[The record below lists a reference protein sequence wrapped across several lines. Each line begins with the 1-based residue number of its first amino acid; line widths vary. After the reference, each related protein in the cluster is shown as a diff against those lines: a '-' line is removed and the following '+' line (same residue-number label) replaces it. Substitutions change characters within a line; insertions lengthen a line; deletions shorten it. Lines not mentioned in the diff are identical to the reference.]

1 MKTTRLLPPLPEARV
16 DNLAALDAG
25 LPVLAL
31 LCVSGE
37 NGLARDSV
45 EAVLEILYPDRAA
58 VAGAIARLAS
68 DRSIQEKTGVLS
80 VSGEG
85 RAKAEELLGPLVGR
99 SWSDVTSRLLPGVA
113 LGLDMRV
120 QKARAY
126 LARKENLESAALA
139 RLFDVKG
146 VGRMPSRAGLRFA
159 LLRAFLLARM
169 PECEPAITE
178 ITMQN
183 TSRDA
188 ISRAILLGA
197 AGLKRGTLRDA
208 ETALLRQGLAMD
220 SETKGLVADSLVR
233 AALAKG
239 AAQVPKTVPIPN
251 VALRSAK
258 DDLADFAG
266 TVRDLAR
273 TLHTA
278 PFTGRVAIAQVY
290 DAGIMR
296 GLEFG
301 SLDDFKERVAAAGR
315 AGLLDLERYDIAG
328 PLDSVLRDRSRTAFG
343 RDERH
348 FIVNEWI

>member
-1 MKTTRLLPPLPEARV
+1 M

-37 NGLARDSV
+37 DGMVRGDA
-45 EAVLEILYPDRAA
+45 EAVLESLYPDLAA
-58 VAGAIARLAS
+58 VSGAIGRLLS
-68 DRSIQEKTGVLS
+68 DRSVLEKAGALVIAS
-80 VSGEG
+80 EG
-85 RAKAEELLGPLVGR
+85 RAKAEAQLGPLAGR
-99 SWSDVTSRLLPGVA
+99 SWSDVTSRLLPGLA
-113 LGLDMRV
+113 LGLDMRI

-126 LARKENLESAALA
+126 LARKDNLESAALA

-169 PECEPAITE
+169 PECEPAISE

-220 SETKGLVADSLVR
+220 SETKGIVADSLVR
-233 AALAKG
+233 ASLAKG
-239 AAQVPKTVPIPN
+239 AAQMPKAATH
-251 VALRSAK
+251 VALRSDK
-258 DDLADFAG
+258 DDLADFAAI
-266 TVRDLAR
+266 VRDLAK

-278 PFTGRVAIAQVY
+278 PFAGRVAIAQVY

-296 GLEFG
+296 GLEFS
-301 SLDDFKERVAAAGR
+301 SLEDFKERVAAACR

-328 PLDSVLRDRSRTAFG
+328 PMDSVLRDRSRTAFG

>member
-1 MKTTRLLPPLPEARV
+1 MKTIKLLPPLPNGKA
-16 DNLAALDAG
+16 DNLAALDSG

-31 LCVSGE
+31 LCVSAAD
-37 NGLARDSV
+37 GLARGEV
-45 EAVLEILYPDRAA
+45 EAGLAPLYPDGATLS
-58 VAGAIARLAS
+58 GAIARLGSSGEIA
-68 DRSIQEKTGVLS
+68 ENAGVLS
-80 VSGEG
+80 ATAKG
-85 RAKAEELLGPLVGR
+85 RARAEQHLGPLAGR
-99 SWSDVTSRLLPGVA
+99 SWSDMTSRLLPGLA

-188 ISRAILLGA
+188 ISRAIMLGA

-208 ETALLRQGLAMD
+208 ETALLRRALAMD
-220 SETKGLVADSLVR
+220 GDAKGIVADSLVR
-233 AALAKG
+233 ASLAKG
-239 AAQVPKTVPIPN
+239 AAQMPKTAPLPT
-251 VALRSAK
+251 VALRGDT
-258 DDLADFAG
+258 DDLADFAA

-273 TLHTA
+273 TLRTA
-278 PFTGRVAIAQVY
+278 PFSGRVAIAQVY
-290 DAGIMR
+290 DSGIMR

-301 SLDDFKERVAAAGR
+301 SLEDFKERVAAAGR

-328 PLDSVLRDRSRTAFG
+328 PMDSVLRDRSRTAFG

>member
-1 MKTTRLLPPLPEARV
+1 M
-16 DNLAALDAG
+16 DNLVALDAG

-31 LCVSGE
+31 LCVSGAD
-37 NGLARDSV
+37 GMARRADA
-45 EAVLEILYPDRAA
+45 EAILGSLYQDNA
-58 VAGAIARLAS
+58 VITGAIGRLVS
-68 DRSIQEKTGVLS
+68 DRSILEKAGMLS

-85 RAKAEELLGPLVGR
+85 RSKAEAQLGPLSGR
-99 SWSDVTSRLLPGVA
+99 SWSDVTSRLLPGRA

-126 LARKENLESAALA
+126 LARKDNLESAALA
-139 RLFDVKG
+139 RLFNIKG

-208 ETALLRQGLAMD
+208 ETALLRQALAMD
-220 SETKGLVADSLVR
+220 GEAKGFVAENLVR
-233 AALAKG
+233 ASLAKST
-239 AAQVPKTVPIPN
+239 AQMPKPASLPN
-251 VALRSAK
+251 VALRDDN
-258 DDLADFAG
+258 DDLADFAA
-266 TVRDLAR
+266 TVRDLAK
-273 TLHTA
+273 TLRTA

-301 SLDDFKERVAAAGR
+301 SLEDFKERVAAAGR
-315 AGLLDLERYDIAG
+315 AGLIDLERYDIAG
-328 PLDSVLRDRSRTAFG
+328 PMDSVLRDRSRTAFG

>member
-1 MKTTRLLPPLPEARV
+1 MKTIKILPPLPEAKV

-31 LCVSGE
+31 LCVSGAD
-37 NGLARDSV
+37 GMARR
-45 EAVLEILYPDRAA
+45 EAETVLKSLYPDKTAITGAIGQLVSNRS
-58 VAGAIARLAS
+58 VLEKAGA
-68 DRSIQEKTGVLS
+68 LS
-80 VSGEG
+80 VSDRG
-85 RAKAEELLGPLVGR
+85 RAKAEELLGPLTGR
-99 SWSDVTSRLLPGVA
+99 SWSDVISRLLPGLA

-126 LARKENLESAALA
+126 LARKDNLESAALA
-139 RLFDVKG
+139 RLFDMKG
-146 VGRMPSRAGLRFA
+146 VGKMPSRAGLRFA

-208 ETALLRQGLAMD
+208 ETALLRQALTMD
-220 SETKGLVADSLVR
+220 GEAKGIVAENLVR
-233 AALAKG
+233 ASLAKSTAQMPK
-239 AAQVPKTVPIPN
+239 AAPMQN
-251 VALRSAK
+251 VALRSDK
-258 DDLADFAG
+258 DDLADFAVI
-266 TVRDLAR
+266 VRDLAK

-301 SLDDFKERVAAAGR
+301 SLEDFKERVAAAGR
-315 AGLLDLERYDIAG
+315 AGLIDLERYDIAG
-328 PLDSVLRDRSRTAFG
+328 PMDSVLRDRSRTAFG

>member
-1 MKTTRLLPPLPEARV
+1 MKTMKLLPPLPEAKV
-16 DNLAALDAG
+16 GNLAALNAG

-31 LCVSGE
+31 LCASGE
-37 NGLARDSV
+37 EGAGRVALADRLDS
-45 EAVLEILYPDRAA
+45 LYSRPADLRAA
-58 VAGAIARLAS
+58 MDRLAAEGAVVCAAAETL
-68 DRSIQEKTGVLS
+68 RVTEA
-80 VSGEG
+80 G
-85 RAKAEELLGPLVGR
+85 RAQAEALLGPLSGR
-99 SWSDVTSRLLPGVA
+99 SWAYAVTRLLPGLA

-126 LARKENLESAALA
+126 LARKDNMETAALA
-139 RLFDVKG
+139 RLFDVRG
-146 VGRMPSRAGLRFA
+146 VGKMPSRAGLRFA

-169 PECEPAITE
+169 PECEPALTE

-188 ISRAILLGA
+188 ISRAIMLGA

-208 ETALLRQGLAMD
+208 ETALLHRALLLDG
-220 SETKGLVADSLVR
+220 ETKGLVADSLVR
-233 AALAKG
+233 AALVNG
-239 AAQVPKTVPIPN
+239 
-251 VALRSAK
+251 VAHTPTPARRVDLRSEPQEL
-258 DDLADFAG
+258 DGFAAS
-266 TVRDLAR
+266 VRDLAR
-273 TLHTA
+273 TLQTT

-301 SLDDFKERVAAAGR
+301 SLEDFKERVAAAGR

-328 PLDSVLRDRSRTAFG
+328 PMDSVLRDRSRTAFG

>member
-1 MKTTRLLPPLPEARV
+1 MKTKRLLPALPKAKV
-16 DNLAALDAG
+16 DNLAAFDAG
-25 LPVLAL
+25 LPVLAM
-31 LCVSGE
+31 LCVSGTE
-37 NGLARDSV
+37 SLAQEDV
-45 EAVLEILYPDRAA
+45 EAALAALYPDSATLKS
-58 VAGAIARLAS
+58 VIARLNANG
-68 DRSIQEKTGVLS
+68 DVKLKAGALS
-80 VSGEG
+80 VSSAG
-85 RAKAEELLGPLVGR
+85 RAKVEDMLGPLAGR
-99 SWSDVTSRLLPGVA
+99 SWSDVTSRLLPGLA
-113 LGLDMRV
+113 LGLDMRI

-126 LARKENLESAALA
+126 LARKENLETAALA

-169 PECEPAITE
+169 PECEPAISE

-208 ETALLRQGLAMD
+208 ESALLRQGLTMD
-220 SETKGLVADSLVR
+220 SETKGIVADSLVR
-233 AALAKG
+233 AALVKG
-239 AAQVPKTVPIPN
+239 AAQMPKPPAPRI
-251 VALRSAK
+251 ALRVQS
-258 DDLADFAG
+258 DDLADFAA

-301 SLDDFKERVAAAGR
+301 SLETFKEQVAAACR

>member
-1 MKTTRLLPPLPEARV
+1 MKTIKLLPPLPEARV

-31 LCVSGE
+31 LCVSGV
-37 NGLARDSV
+37 GGVKRDDAEV
-45 EAVLEILYPDRAA
+45 ALRGLYPDSTAVSAA
-58 VAGAIARLAS
+58 IERLLCERSLLDEAGAL
-68 DRSIQEKTGVLS
+68 TVT
-80 VSGEG
+80 GEG
-85 RAKAEELLGPLVGR
+85 RAKAEEQLGPLAGR
-99 SWSDVTSRLLPGVA
+99 NWSDVISRLLPGLA
-113 LGLDMRV
+113 LGLDMRI

-126 LARKENLESAALA
+126 LARKDNLESAALA

-169 PECEPAITE
+169 PECEPAISE

-220 SETKGLVADSLVR
+220 SETKGIVADSLVR

-239 AAQVPKTVPIPN
+239 AAPMPKSAPMPN
-251 VALRSAK
+251 VALRSDK

-266 TVRDLAR
+266 TVRELAK

-301 SLDDFKERVAAAGR
+301 SLEDFKERVAAAGR

-328 PLDSVLRDRSRTAFG
+328 PMDSVLRDRSRTAFG